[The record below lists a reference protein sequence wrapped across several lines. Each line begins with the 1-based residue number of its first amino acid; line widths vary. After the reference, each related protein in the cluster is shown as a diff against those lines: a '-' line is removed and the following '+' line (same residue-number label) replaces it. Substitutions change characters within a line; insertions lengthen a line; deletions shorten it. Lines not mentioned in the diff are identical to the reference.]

1 MSIFGFFVLSCPAR
15 YSFRKISFTAP
26 PWTNYR
32 EDGSQRGMNPRPL
45 GNEVSA
51 LPLSYNYWTHRV
63 TGASRNYLNGQQLF
77 PVVSRRRE
85 RQEGRFVAVAVVD
98 VARAAEGRRRRRRR
112 GAEPTAHGGRVEVLA
127 GGGFRRHEGAE
138 VAAGVA
144 EGDRGSGAM

>member
-1 MSIFGFFVLSCPAR
+1 MI
-15 YSFRKISFTAP
+15 
-26 PWTNYR
+26 
-32 EDGSQRGMNPRPL
+32 
-45 GNEVSA
+45 
-51 LPLSYNYWTHRV
+51 
-63 TGASRNYLNGQQLF
+63 GASRNYLDGQQLF

-127 GGGFRRHEGAE
+127 GGGFRRHEGAK